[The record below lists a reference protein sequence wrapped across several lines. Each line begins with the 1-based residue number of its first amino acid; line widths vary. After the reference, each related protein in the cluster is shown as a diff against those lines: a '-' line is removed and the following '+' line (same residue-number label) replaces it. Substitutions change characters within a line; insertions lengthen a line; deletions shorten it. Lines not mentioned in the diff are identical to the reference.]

1 MVHYVIVLG
10 GNGYFGT
17 NLIEW
22 ISCNRPDYVII
33 CIDRIDIEQSETDE
47 QLTKDNV
54 MYLTYDFNDS
64 FDGLKLELELEQDD
78 IIDIYNLAAESFVP
92 DSLTNYEQVMKN
104 NINCTLFGL
113 KMFKIFSWICDCKLF
128 HISTDEVN
136 VYHEKS
142 IDCISG
148 YALSK
153 RLSEEILLNNNMSN
167 VFIIRPANIYGTVLN
182 EKHCL
187 QQKKCLINNIVNAIK
202 DKTELTY
209 EFHNQTRRFI
219 HVSNMCEDLVKFNP
233 QDFIIEDV
241 GNVKIYNVKYSDEIS
256 IYELLK
262 RCSEKFKLNLKVK
275 HDPRG
280 KFQDLNY
287 NVIHCYVRKDF
298 YVLESEDKKN
308 YAKIIREIEEM
319 SKIR

>member
-1 MVHYVIVLG
+1 MVHYVIILG

-22 ISCNRPDYVII
+22 ISSNRPDYVII
-33 CIDRIDIEQSETDE
+33 SIDRNDE
-47 QLTKDNV
+47 KFTKDNV

-78 IIDIYNLAAESFVP
+78 NVDIYNLAAESFVP

-113 KMFKIFSWICDCKLF
+113 KMFKVFDWICDCRLF

-136 VYHEKS
+136 VYYEKC

-153 RLSEEILLNNNMSN
+153 RLSEEILLNSNMKD

-202 DKTELTY
+202 TKSDLIY
-209 EFHNQTRRFI
+209 EFHKQTRRFI
-219 HVSNMCEDLVKFNP
+219 HVSNMCEDLVKLNP
-233 QDFIIEDV
+233 QDFIVEDI

-256 IYELLK
+256 IYELLN

-275 HDPRG
+275 QDPRG

-287 NVIHCYVRKDF
+287 NVIHCYNNKNF

-319 SKIR
+319 SNIA

>member
-1 MVHYVIVLG
+1 MVHYVILLG

-22 ISCNRPDYVII
+22 ISSNRPDYVII
-33 CIDRIDIEQSETDE
+33 SIDRNDE
-47 QLTKDNV
+47 RFTKDNV

-92 DSLTNYEQVMKN
+92 DSLSNYEQVMKN

-136 VYHEKS
+136 VYYEKC

-153 RLSEEILLNNNMSN
+153 RLSEEILLNSNLNN

-202 DKTELTY
+202 DKSTLYY

-219 HVSNMCEDLVKFNP
+219 HVCNMCEDLVKFNA
-233 QDFIIEDV
+233 QDFIVETI

-262 RCSEKFKLNLKVK
+262 RCSDKFKLELKVK

-287 NVIHCYVRKDF
+287 NVIHCYDNKLF
-298 YVLESEDKKN
+298 YVLDSEDKKN

-319 SKIR
+319 SKIIC